1 MHAEYRYI
9 CNHHPCLPVEML
21 RNYKERSHKQTNKKE
36 LKKKKKKELNSG
48 GKATN
53 HPTVLKVNSTPI
65 LDYLQWN
72 LVQTAVPG
80 LFSSYINARSM
91 HIPLRV
97 RPISNEY
104 KHHDQ
109 IKLIFF
115 SKRKI
120 SISML
125 LLAEHTLAIGVYDII
140 QFHQIIWPC
149 GMEGSFWDGIIMA
162 LFFTVRSWVLRSEC
176 AWLAQEAK
184 ALRAGKHR

>member
-21 RNYKERSHKQTNKKE
+21 RNYKERSPKQTNKKE
-36 LKKKKKKELNSG
+36 LKKKKRTQQWRESYKSPNSFESEFHTHSWLSSVKLGTNCCTWSLFFLHKCKKHAYTPKSE
-48 GKATN
+48 TD
-53 HPTVLKVNSTPI
+53 LKWI
-65 LDYLQWN
+65 
-72 LVQTAVPG
+72 QT
-80 LFSSYINARSM
+80 
-91 HIPLRV
+91 
-97 RPISNEY
+97 
-104 KHHDQ
+104 HDQ